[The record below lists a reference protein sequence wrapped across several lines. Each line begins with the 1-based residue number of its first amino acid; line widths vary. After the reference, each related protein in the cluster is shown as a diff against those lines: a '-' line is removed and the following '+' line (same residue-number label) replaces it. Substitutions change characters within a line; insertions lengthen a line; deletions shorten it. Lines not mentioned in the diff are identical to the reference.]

1 MRLVV
6 KSEDLDIELE
16 TKKKYTLVTGLGGTG
31 KTYFVNF
38 MDELKKSGISGD
50 EVGILVESDLEYIV
64 VTSKDMIRVIPRYI
78 AEGIKLFIS
87 DEFLAYDVVKTLEN
101 FEAYCIVITRNPMK
115 EIKMS
120 YKSQCIAYR
129 DASTKKT
136 CIKSEFEVE

>member
-101 FEAYCIVITRNPMK
+101 FEVRRK
-115 EIKMS
+115 L
-120 YKSQCIAYR
+120 
-129 DASTKKT
+129 
-136 CIKSEFEVE
+136 V